1 MSLQIIYGR
10 SGCGKTQYIFNE
22 ISKNIDNGRKKYIIT
37 PEQFSFSAEK
47 ELLRSLEDEEQ
58 NSAVINAEVLTFA
71 RMAHRVSS
79 EVGGSNKTVLSNCG
93 KSMLIYSILSNKKN
107 NLKFLGKSDSNID
120 MVMTQI
126 TELKKHGV
134 TLENLKTL
142 MEQVGENDLY
152 LENKL
157 QDIYTVYSKFQEK
170 IVNNYVD
177 ENDAL
182 TILEGQLDA
191 TDMFKNTE
199 IYIDEFVGFTK
210 QEYAIIAKLL
220 KQASKV
226 TITVTSNSMEKTDE
240 ASNDIFFS
248 NKETIEKILR
258 IAKET
263 KTAVEEP
270 VFLEKIYRFKSK
282 ELNHIERNLYNFPY
296 KKYDGSVEN
305 LSLFL
310 ANNQYSEIEE
320 VARRILELV
329 RSKKFRYRDISVI
342 TKNIDVYSNLCKA
355 IFKEYDIPVF
365 IDEKRD

>member
-182 TILEGQLDA
+182 TILENQLDA

-226 TITVTSNSMEKTDE
+226 TITVTSNSMEKIDE

-248 NKETIEKILR
+248 NKE
-258 IAKET
+258 
-263 KTAVEEP
+263 
-270 VFLEKIYRFKSK
+270 
-282 ELNHIERNLYNFPY
+282 
-296 KKYDGSVEN
+296 
-305 LSLFL
+305 
-310 ANNQYSEIEE
+310 NN
-320 VARRILELV
+320 
-329 RSKKFRYRDISVI
+329 
-342 TKNIDVYSNLCKA
+342 
-355 IFKEYDIPVF
+355 
-365 IDEKRD
+365 